1 MAPIVAFGWMCR
13 FARWIAT
20 IAGRRFP
27 MNSPILE
34 GVNNRIKVIKY
45 MAYGFR
51 NSASFFLKIK
61 VVFPGK
67 VR

>member
-1 MAPIVAFGWMCR
+1 
-13 FARWIAT
+13 
-20 IAGRRFP
+20 